1 MTSGSSSSIV
11 LLRFLVVE
19 PLLEDNYDILFE
31 SYLICDILRF
41 KGEGSSYYE
50 LSKVNLLDKLT
61 DCFLTTL
68 LTPLVL
74 TICVIN

>member
-61 DCFLTTL
+61 DYFLPTL